1 MIELRVTQFITHKK
15 AENEGDCQDAC
26 CINEEMGRY
35 AVADGATRSFFPKEW
50 AILLVKNFCHK
61 TGTKS
66 YLSLDKRNWKTWLK
80 PIQKDWF
87 KQVAIRVKERP
98 VFYLVNSLIAEESAV
113 STFVGLEIDKDN
125 GKWKAM
131 IMGDSCLFHI
141 SDIKFESYL
150 IRKSS
155 DFTNRPE
162 AFASFA
168 KDNLYE
174 PSFEHGQAQPGDTF
188 ILATDALAKWIL
200 ENMELGNKD
209 FIARLTRIVTD
220 SRFDEF
226 VDTGRAD
233 ENVRLD
239 NDDVTLMIVSVEKAK
254 GSRRN
259 ERTTQ
264 LLILGMVLFG
274 FSAFC
279 CMLLY
284 YFRKD

>member
-1 MIELRVTQFITHKK
+1 MLSQMERP
-15 AENEGDCQDAC
+15 
-26 CINEEMGRY
+26 
-35 AVADGATRSFFPKEW
+35 RSFFPKEW
-50 AILLVKNFCHK
+50 ATLLVKHFCEN
-61 TGTKS
+61 TGTKPH
-66 YLSLDKRNWKTWLK
+66 LSLDKRNWKTWLK
-80 PIQKDWF
+80 PIQKEWC
-87 KQVAIRVKERP
+87 KQVANRVRERP
-98 VFYLVNSLIAEESAV
+98 LFYLVNSLIAEESAV

-131 IMGDSCLFHI
+131 IMGDSCLFHF
-141 SDIKFESYL
+141 SDTKFESYL

-174 PSFEHGQAQPGDTF
+174 PSFEHGQSQPGDTF

-200 ENMELGNKD
+200 ENMELGNRD
-209 FIARLTRIVTD
+209 FLARLTRIVTD
-220 SRFDEF
+220 GRFNKF
-226 VDTGRAD
+226 VDSARAD
-233 ENVRLD
+233 EDIRLD
-239 NDDVTLMIVSVEKAK
+239 NDDVTLMIISVEEAK

-264 LLILGMVLFG
+264 LLILGMALFG

-279 CMLLY
+279 CILLY
-284 YFRKD
+284 FFRKD